1 MGEYKVYCYLSP
13 SGKRYIGQTKTSL
26 SQRAGPGG
34 SNYEGCVIF
43 WNAIMKYGWNNMTSI
58 ILADNL
64 SKEEADELEQK
75 YIKDFN
81 TLDIRYG
88 YNMKTGGHHA
98 PPARGGYWAGK
109 TLSEDHKLAI
119 SKAGR
124 GRKHTEEAKEKMR
137 KNSGHPQTEETRRK
151 LSEMNKGVYH
161 PPANPELSRKRKS
174 EAVKKVWERRRKENA
189 GCSR

>member
-75 YIKDFN
+75 YIKEFN
-81 TLDIRYG
+81 TLDIRFG

-98 PPARGGYWAGK
+98 PPAAGGYWAGK
-109 TLSEDHKLAI
+109 TLSEEHKLAI

-124 GRKHTEEAKEKMR
+124 GRKHTEESKEKMC